1 MTNSFSIAAR
11 ARSFVFA
18 FRGLAVVLR
27 TQHNAWLHALAT
39 IATLLLGFV
48 LEVSRGEWLALTLAI
63 ALVWMAEGFNTAVEA
78 LCDVVSPDHHPEVER
93 AKDVA
98 AGAVLIAALGALAVG
113 LVVFAPKLVGAT
125 AG

>member
-1 MTNSFSIAAR
+1 MTNSFSIVAR
-11 ARSFVFA
+11 ARSFLFA
-18 FRGLAVVLR
+18 FRGIALVLR

-39 IATLLLGFV
+39 IATLVLGV
-48 LEVSRGEWLALTLAI
+48 LLEVSRGEWLALTLAI

-78 LCDVVSPDHHPEVER
+78 LCDVVSPNHHPEVER

-113 LVVFAPKLVGAT
+113 LMVFAPKLIGT
-125 AG
+125 TPG